1 MLDGCFGIR
10 TVVLSNLSFALAVL
24 TGCDG
29 SSPEPHQADAAEPD
43 SGAEL
48 RYQDAL
54 EPGAWEDMSFEERKR
69 FMRELVVPTV
79 APMFH
84 DFDAQRFAAVS
95 CKTCHGSG
103 AQAGDFALPS
113 PDVPALNS
121 EALKNPSEELKP
133 IMEFM
138 RNVLKPAVSDLLGKR
153 DMAALRCNACHM
165 NMP

>member
-10 TVVLSNLSFALAVL
+10 TVSLFNLSFALAAL

-29 SSPEPHQADAAEPD
+29 SGSEPREADAAVQD
-43 SGAEL
+43 SGAET
-48 RYQDAL
+48 RYETAL
-54 EPGAWEDMSFEERKR
+54 EPGAWEEMSFEERKK
-69 FMRELVVPTV
+69 FMRELILPTV

-133 IMEFM
+133 IVEFM
-138 RNVLKPAVSDLLGKR
+138 RNVLKPAVSELLGKR
-153 DMAALRCNACHM
+153 ETAALRCNTCHM
-165 NMP
+165 NTP